1 MSVVTGIMLIIG
13 AGDFGEQP
21 IAEVQAWLYD
31 RRLPP
36 LVETSDASGGNKH
49 PQFECWSGGFNYF
62 DDDEFIAFVMGRE
75 WLAPENMVLVVQP
88 EEGASRVFRADR
100 HQIDVI
106 DTKLREKPE

>member
-13 AGDFGEQP
+13 PGDFGEQP
-21 IAEVQAWLYD
+21 IAEVQGWLYE

-36 LVETSDASGGNKH
+36 LVDTSDASGGNKH

-62 DDDEFIAFVMGRE
+62 DDEEFVAFVMERE

-88 EEGASRVFRADR
+88 EEGSSRVLRAGR
-100 HQIDVI
+100 HRVDAIDAA
-106 DTKLREKPE
+106 LGEKPE